1 VDNFR
6 KGSRL
11 KNKQRLHDNAFKARV
26 ALEAI
31 KGEKTLAEIA
41 SFYKVH
47 TTQISRWRKKALE
60 GLKEIFADS
69 KDNGA
74 RESEELQEELYK
86 EIGRLKVE
94 LDWLKKKS
102 AQFC

>member
-1 VDNFR
+1 MTS
-6 KGSRL
+6 K
-11 KNKQRLHDNAFKARV
+11 KRLHDSAYKARV

-31 KGEKTLAEIA
+31 KGNKSLAEIA

-47 TTQISRWRKKALE
+47 TTQISRWKKRALE
-60 GLKEIFADS
+60 GLSEIFS
-69 KDNGA
+69 SSHENGA
-74 RESEELQEELYK
+74 REAEELQDELYK

-102 AQFC
+102 ALLS